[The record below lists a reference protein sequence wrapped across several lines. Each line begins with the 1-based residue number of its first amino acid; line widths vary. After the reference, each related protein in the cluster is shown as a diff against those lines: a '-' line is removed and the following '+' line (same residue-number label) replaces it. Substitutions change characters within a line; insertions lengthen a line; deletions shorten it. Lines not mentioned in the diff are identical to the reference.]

1 MEKYSEKVLEKKLV
15 NSIKE
20 MGGWAVKFYSEVNTG
35 LPDRIVML
43 PGGKIYFVEM
53 KSTGKKQTTLQV
65 EVSNKIEALGFWVY
79 AIDTEKKLIDFLI
92 EVKPLKFENWKT
104 IMDGSLEDL
113 L

>member
-20 MGGWAVKFYSEVNTG
+20 MGGWAVKFYSEFNTG

-43 PGGKIYFVEM
+43 PGGKIYFVEL
-53 KSTGKKQTTLQV
+53 KSTGKKQTALQV
-65 EVSNKIEALGFWVY
+65 AMGEKIKNMGFEVLVIDSEERLYNFLSWVSMP
-79 AIDTEKKLIDFLI
+79 E
-92 EVKPLKFENWKT
+92 E
-104 IMDGSLEDL
+104 L